1 MMKKR
6 RRNHSINALET
17 IDLASLHDVTGG
29 RVSMSQGPDPAVVN
43 GMKSLAETVT
53 AVGQAMA
60 QAKEKKSQEM
70 AGMMQQMM
78 AQRRG

>member
-1 MMKKR
+1 MKNRAKPTK
-6 RRNHSINALET
+6 ALQT
-17 IDLASLHDVTGG
+17 IDLAALHGVTGG
-29 RVSMSQGPDPAVVN
+29 RVSMRQGPDPAVVN

-53 AVGQAMA
+53 AVGQAMS
-60 QAKEKKSQEM
+60 QAKNAKSQEM

>member
-1 MMKKR
+1 MMKKHR
-6 RRNHSINALET
+6 PQPKALET

-29 RVSMSQGPDPAVVN
+29 RISNSGGADPRVAA
-43 GMKSLAETVT
+43 GMKSLAETVS
-53 AVGQAMA
+53 AVGQAMN

-78 AQRRG
+78 AQKRGG